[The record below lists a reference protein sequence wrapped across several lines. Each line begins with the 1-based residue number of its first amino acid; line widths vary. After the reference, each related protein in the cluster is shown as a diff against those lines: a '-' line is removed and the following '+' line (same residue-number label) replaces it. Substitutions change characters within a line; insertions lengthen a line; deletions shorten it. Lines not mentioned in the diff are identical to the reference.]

1 MKIINGKEISQA
13 IRQELKNKVEEL
25 SKKTSRVPGLA
36 TILVGEDPASKVYVG
51 SKIKACEQVGMK
63 SFHNP
68 LPATATQEEIIELI
82 KKLNANPEV
91 DGILL
96 QLPLPNGQM
105 PDKCI
110 NSISPDKDV
119 DGLHP
124 FNAGMLTLVK
134 SWKEIVDQKLL
145 VSCTPM
151 GVVYLL
157 KYSNID
163 ITGKNVVVIG
173 RSNLVGKPV
182 SMLMLANNATVTMA
196 HSRTQNLKEIT
207 KKADIVIAAIGKAKF
222 VTKDFIKDGATVID
236 VGINRCEDKKLYG
249 DVDFESVKDM
259 DINITPVPGGV
270 GPMTITM
277 LLHNTILAFERHN
290 NL

>member
-1 MKIINGKEISQA
+1 MKIINGKEISQT
-13 IRQELKNKVEEL
+13 IRQKLKSKVEEL
-25 SKKTSRVPGLA
+25 SKKTSKVPGLA

-51 SKIKACEQVGMK
+51 SKIKACEQVGIK

-68 LPATATQEEIIELI
+68 LPANATQEEIIDLI
-82 KKLNANPEV
+82 NKLNNNKDI

-96 QLPLPNGQM
+96 QLPLPNGQL

-110 NSISPDKDV
+110 NSIAPDKDV

-134 SWKEIVDQKLL
+134 SWNEIVSQKLL

-151 GVVYLL
+151 GIVYLL

-163 ITGKNVVVIG
+163 IQGKNVVVLG

-196 HSRTQNLKEIT
+196 HSKTQNLKEIT
-207 KKADIVIAAIGKAKF
+207 KKADILIAAIGKAKF
-222 VTKDFIKDGATVID
+222 VNKDFIKDGVTIID

-249 DVDFESVKDM
+249 DVDFESIKNM
-259 DINITPVPGGV
+259 NINITPVPGGV

>member
-1 MKIINGKEISQA
+1 M
-13 IRQELKNKVEEL
+13 
-25 SKKTSRVPGLA
+25 
-36 TILVGEDPASKVYVG
+36 
-51 SKIKACEQVGMK
+51 
-63 SFHNP
+63 
-68 LPATATQEEIIELI
+68 
-82 KKLNANPEV
+82 

-96 QLPLPNGQM
+96 QLPLPNGQL

-134 SWKEIVDQKLL
+134 SWKEIVSQKLL

-163 ITGKNVVVIG
+163 IQGKNVVVLG

-196 HSRTQNLKEIT
+196 HSKTQNLQEIT
-207 KKADIVIAAIGKAKF
+207 KKADILIAAIGKAKF
-222 VTKDFIKDGATVID
+222 VNKDFIKDGATIID

-249 DVDFESVKDM
+249 DVDFDSVKDM

>member
-1 MKIINGKEISQA
+1 MKIINGKEISQS
-13 IRQELKNKVEEL
+13 IRQELKNKIEQL
-25 SKKTSRVPGLA
+25 KSKTSKVPGLA

-51 SKIKACEQVGMK
+51 SKIKACEQVGIK

-68 LPATATQEEIIELI
+68 LPANATQEEIIELI
-82 KKLNANPEV
+82 NKLNANKDV

-96 QLPLPNGQM
+96 QLPLPNGQL

-134 SWKEIVDQKLL
+134 NWKEIVDQKLL

-157 KYSNID
+157 KYSDID
-163 ITGKNVVVIG
+163 IQGKNVVVLG

-196 HSRTQNLKEIT
+196 HSKTQNLKQIT
-207 KKADIVIAAIGKAKF
+207 KQADILIAAIGKAKF
-222 VTKDFIKDGATVID
+222 VTKDFVKDGATIID

-249 DVDFESVKDM
+249 DVDFESLKDM
-259 DINITPVPGGV
+259 NINITPVPGGV